1 MSEIISPSAA
11 SPLPKSFYERP
22 THEVA
27 RDLLGRQLWRRS
39 ADGSLS
45 GGTLVEVE
53 AYLGPDDPASH
64 AFRRTP
70 RSEIMYGP
78 AGLAYVYRT
87 YGIHFCANVICE
99 GAGKAGAALLRA
111 LEPVEGIERMAGR
124 RGPIVRRGRGAGGQ
138 RREDINLRA
147 LCSGPAKLTQS
158 LDIGLELNGA
168 DLSGPHIWL
177 TEGRGRVPD
186 SLVAVTTRIGVTR
199 AVDVPA
205 RYIVQ
210 DSAYL
215 SRQRSKRSS
224 A

>member
-1 MSEIISPSAA
+1 MSKVIPPSAA

-22 THEVA
+22 SHEVA

-39 ADGSLS
+39 ADGSIS

-87 YGIHFCANVICE
+87 YGVHFCANVVCE
-99 GAGKAGAALLRA
+99 GDGIAGAVLLRA

-124 RGPIVRRGRGAGGQ
+124 RGPIVRWRWVAGGKGDEID
-138 RREDINLRA
+138 RRA

-158 LDIGLELNGA
+158 LDISLELNGA
-168 DLSGPHIWL
+168 DLGGPHIWL
-177 TEGRGRVPD
+177 TEGSGRVAD
-186 SLVAVTTRIGVTR
+186 ELVAVTPRIGVTQ
-199 AVDVPA
+199 AADVPA
-205 RYIVQ
+205 RYIINESVF
-210 DSAYL
+210 L
-215 SRQRSKRSS
+215 SR
-224 A
+224 